1 MADDEDIAGWDPGT
15 GHSMAEI
22 VRHVRLPLCIT
33 DPHRADNPI
42 IFVNPAFSELTGY
55 PAHEVIG
62 RNCRFLQGADT
73 TQESIRSVREII
85 DRGSVD
91 TVEIVN
97 YRKDGTRFLNA
108 LQIGPI
114 LDDDGELIYHFGSQ
128 LDVTEKRALERK
140 ARELADE
147 ELFHRL
153 RNVVNVMSVITR
165 MTSRQQDS
173 VADFG
178 QKITERLAALST
190 VHFSSSRRMSEGI
203 PLAELARSIVAA
215 YAPIGEEQVRISGP
229 DIEISSALASPVS
242 LALHELATNA
252 VKYGSLGA
260 EDGEVGV
267 SWLIITGDAGT
278 HVELT
283 WRETGGPE
291 PEVSGHAGGT
301 AIVRKIMEAA
311 GGTIEL
317 DWRRSGLVATLG
329 VPVERPTEHHG

>member
-1 MADDEDIAGWDPGT
+1 MSD
-15 GHSMAEI
+15 I

-33 DPHRADNPI
+33 DPHQADNPI
-42 IFVNPAFSELTGY
+42 VFVNPAFSELTGY
-55 PAHEVIG
+55 DAHEVVG
-62 RNCRFLQGADT
+62 QNCRFLQGPDT
-73 TQESIRSVREII
+73 TSDSIQNVRGII
-85 DRGSVD
+85 KKRSVD

-97 YRKDGTRFLNA
+97 YRKDGTKFLNA

-114 LDDDGELIYHFGSQ
+114 LDEDGELLYHFGSQ

-165 MTSRQQDS
+165 MTSKQQES

-190 VHFSSSRRMSEGI
+190 VHFSSSNRSSGVI
-203 PLAELARSIVAA
+203 GLAELTRSIVAA
-215 YAPIGEEQVRISGP
+215 YAPIGELQIAINGP
-229 DIEISSALASPVS
+229 EVNLAPSLASPVS

-252 VKYGSLGA
+252 VKYGSLGV
-260 EDGEVGV
+260 EDGNVDV
-267 SWLIITGDAGT
+267 SWRLATEDNAKR
-278 HVELT
+278 VQLE

-291 PEVSGHAGGT
+291 PKYSGRTGGT
-301 AIVRKIMEAA
+301 GIVKKIIEAA
-311 GGTIEL
+311 GGTLDL
-317 DWRRSGLVATLG
+317 DWRGSGLVATLS
-329 VPVERPTEHHG
+329 VPVD